1 MVSVVLVLSISAVA
15 GVALAAGACRLVLGV
30 LPRRDP

>member
-15 GVALAAGACRLVLGV
+15 GVAMAAGACRIVLGF